1 MSLSE
6 INNILLAGISAIEEN
21 QKDNLVEQITKN
33 LLAFDK
39 TELSK
44 INSLLLN
51 LINNGFV
58 NHFIKVIPTEKF
70 YEFGEILVH
79 HGNSDVNFQIIHNY
93 LDIFRRSEFLTRIYN
108 ERKWDKLIEE
118 LIRKSNL
125 RVKELFEQRAKFY
138 QTKPLLVNIEGE
150 KILEEDWIKVQKDVE
165 KFSKSL
171 KVLLNNY
178 SEETKV
184 AFLLENSK
192 EMIKLD
198 LACLTSGIVN
208 MMIASNSVPEHIEL
222 ILNQAEAKVIFIADE
237 KQLSKIKSVMNNL
250 KFLDKI
256 VILNGTSID
265 ENIVNFEDFVDLS
278 KNYNQI
284 QSFYDSKIY
293 NVDEIATIM
302 YTSGTT
308 GEPKGILFSYMNIVY
323 KRFCRAM
330 AIPGIEDSDRFL
342 AFLPLFHTFGRYL
355 EMMGTIFWGAE
366 YVFMENPSVEAMIK
380 NMNLIKP
387 TVFISIPKKWIQLY
401 EEITAR
407 VNIELDDEEEIN
419 AAVVAVTGGKLRFGL
434 SAAGY
439 LPPDIF
445 MFFQRYNIELMS
457 GFGMTEATGGITM
470 TPIRLYKENSLGKAL
485 PGIELKLGNDGEL
498 LIKGAYVT
506 LGYYKRDD
514 SFDEDGWLHTGDVM
528 VKDEKEFF
536 EIIDRKKEIYKN
548 VKGETIAPQKIENLF
563 RDFEF
568 IKQVFLAGD
577 HRLFNTVLIY
587 PNWESDFFKTHS
599 FNKDELNEIF
609 SSVIVTVN
617 TFLAPFERIIDF
629 RIIERGFDE
638 ANGEL
643 TPKGT
648 YKRRV
653 VETNFDSL
661 ISEMYQSQYT
671 KIDFGNYSI
680 RIPNWFLREKGKLC
694 GDIELIGN
702 KLRIKGQV
710 EELIIERFGDSEF
723 LIGDFL
729 YKIENNKIEF
739 QHFFT
744 NPIYWL
750 GNQNLLE
757 FCGINIFQWYRNR
770 EPEKYINFISSRKHI
785 STSLELKEIVRK
797 LHIGGEISLFGLNN
811 AVLLLQSD
819 SEENAFV
826 ALDYIKF
833 LSKDETSS
841 LFKIIKDILKRPLF
855 TSKIEVRRKLLRNA
869 IYVYHTSKLD
879 CLLELFFK
887 YNYDILNEEVIN
899 TLIEVKS
906 NEILPIIEGLINN
919 TISDFENVKIE
930 LTPLPTLF
938 KFLINY
944 VDLHPTGYRTIRRIL
959 VQYKIK
965 GKNSEIINL
974 ATETLQ
980 AIKLGF
986 RKWLGQ
992 NQTIAID
999 IETGEEYTWNDI
1011 LIFEENIPETDK
1023 ERLIFAFVSKP
1034 IVREAIFFFFN
1045 GTIVRLNDI
1054 LPGGVW
1060 ISFYKDFQSHRVY
1073 RVSIQTRYFGSFDFS
1088 IVLNISLPKEV
1099 IVRETDWLI
1108 ITSSNASGQILTDN
1122 YGGYCDTCEI
1132 WTSEYNPNEDTWHFI
1147 ERIFRKSDNKDFQM
1161 VYHLWPFFIWN
1172 ATTAILN
1179 FAKLTDWKLRL
1190 GNTSPTNVVIP
1201 KHDYQTGT
1209 RIISIE
1215 SRKEFISISELFADF
1230 YINFIA
1236 KTLEKF
1242 PRLERKSTWNHIFS
1256 GAISSMGEVE
1266 GKVLLLKLK
1275 DEIEQ
1280 DSNFP
1285 NKELALEKL
1294 VEFINTLEKGSFIPK
1309 RLYFAIKRFRR
1320 WKDLNPEASIEATE
1334 EMLNELYSNYRLND
1348 VEDEFKETRTKF
1360 YYETCFPDS
1369 SENLKKELLKLI
1381 QLQHQQHIKRR
1392 ETLAI
1397 ITEIKSNFELNEKEK
1412 YFLTRISYSHLKPQ
1426 DEAEILKIASSSGT
1440 KDNLVVQFFD
1450 YDGSAFSIRAPINP
1464 KEISRLHKIYLDSSL
1479 MVSFRSEH
1487 QFLVAISERGYI
1499 IGGLFYK
1506 QIDNSMVYM
1515 DKIVVSE
1522 NFRRKGISDILMKEF
1537 FNRLKNEKYEYVTTG
1552 FFRPE
1557 YFYKFGFSVEKKY
1570 SGLVKKL

>member
-33 LLAFDK
+33 LLTFDNN
-39 TELSK
+39 ELGE

-58 NHFIKVIPTEKF
+58 IHFTKVIPTEKF
-70 YEFGEILVH
+70 YEFGEILVQD
-79 HGNSDVNFQIIHNY
+79 GNSDINSQIIHNY
-93 LDIFRRSEFLTRIYN
+93 LDILRRSEFLTRIYN
-108 ERKWDKLIEE
+108 ERKWDKLIEK
-118 LIRKSNL
+118 LIRKSNF

-150 KILEEDWIKVQKDVE
+150 KIFEEDWIKVQKDVE

-237 KQLSKIKSVMNNL
+237 KQLAKLKSVKNNL
-250 KFLDKI
+250 KYLDKI
-256 VILNGTSID
+256 VIINGTSID
-265 ENIVNFEDFVDLS
+265 ENIVNFADFLDLS

-293 NVDEIATIM
+293 TVDDVATIM

-330 AIPGIEDSDRFL
+330 ALPEIGDSDRFL

-380 NMNLIKP
+380 NMNQIKP

-407 VNIELDDEEEIN
+407 VNIELDDEEEIK

-470 TPIRLYKENSLGKAL
+470 TPIHLYKENSLGKAL
-485 PGIELKLGNDGEL
+485 PGIELKLAEDGEL

-514 SFDEDGWLHTGDVM
+514 SFDENGWLHTGDVM
-528 VKDEKEFF
+528 VKDEKDFF
-536 EIIDRKKEIYKN
+536 EIVDRKKEIYKN

-568 IKQVFLAGD
+568 VKQVFLVGD
-577 HRLFNTVLIY
+577 HKLFNTVLIF
-587 PNWESDFFKTHS
+587 PNWESNLFNSHS
-599 FNKDELNEIF
+599 FSKNELNEIF

-629 RIIERGFDE
+629 RIIERAFDE

-653 VETNFDSL
+653 IEKNFDSL

-671 KIDFGNYSI
+671 KIDFENYSI
-680 RIPNWFLREKGKLC
+680 RIPNWFLREKGKLS
-694 GDIELIGN
+694 GDIELIEN
-702 KLRIKGQV
+702 KLKIKGQK
-710 EELIIERFGDSEF
+710 EELLLERFGDNEF
-723 LIGDFL
+723 LIGNFL
-729 YKIENNKIEF
+729 YHIENNKIEF

-757 FCGINIFQWYRNR
+757 FCGENIFQWYRNR
-770 EPEKYINFISSRKHI
+770 EPEKYIEFLSSRKNI
-785 STSLELKEIVRK
+785 LTKPELLENVRK
-797 LHIGGEISLFGLNN
+797 LHIGGEKSLYGLNN
-811 AVLLLQSD
+811 AVLLLQSEI
-819 SEENAFV
+819 EENAFA

-841 LFKIIKDILKRPLF
+841 LFKIIKEILKRPLI
-855 TSKIEVRRKLLRNA
+855 TSNINVRRKLLRNA

-887 YNYDILNEEVIN
+887 HNYDILNEEVIN

-919 TISDFENVKIE
+919 TISDFENIKIE
-930 LTPLPTLF
+930 LTPIPNLF
-938 KFLINY
+938 QFLKNY
-944 VDLHPTGYRTIRRIL
+944 VNFHPTGYRTIRRIL
-959 VQYKIK
+959 VQYKIQ
-965 GKNSEIINL
+965 GKNSEIIHL

-980 AIKLGF
+980 AIKIGF

-999 IETGEEYTWNDI
+999 NETGEEYTWHDI
-1011 LIFEENIPETDK
+1011 LIFEENIPESDK
-1023 ERLIFAFVSKP
+1023 ERMIFGIVNQP

-1054 LPGGVW
+1054 LPGGIW
-1060 ISFYKDFQSHRVY
+1060 ISFHKDFKNYRVY
-1073 RVSIQTRYFGSFDFS
+1073 RVSVQTRYFGAFDFS
-1088 IVLNISLPKEV
+1088 MILNISLPKEV
-1099 IVRETDWLI
+1099 VIRETDWLI

-1122 YGGYCDTCEI
+1122 YGGYCDSCDI
-1132 WTSEYNPNEDTWHFI
+1132 WTEEYNPNENTWHFI
-1147 ERIFRKSDNKDFQM
+1147 ERIFRKNNNKDFQM
-1161 VYHLWPFFIWN
+1161 VYHLWPFFVWN
-1172 ATTAILN
+1172 ASTAILN

-1190 GNTSPTNVVIP
+1190 GDTSPTNFIIP

-1209 RIISIE
+1209 RIITIE
-1215 SRKEFISISELFADF
+1215 SRKEFVSISELFTDF
-1230 YINFIA
+1230 YSNFVE
-1236 KTLEKF
+1236 KTLTKF
-1242 PRLERKSTWNHIFS
+1242 PQLFRKSIWNHIFS
-1256 GAISSMGEVE
+1256 GVISSMGEVD
-1266 GKVLLLKLK
+1266 GKALLLKLK

-1280 DSNFP
+1280 DINFP
-1285 NKELALEKL
+1285 QKELALEKL
-1294 VEFINTLEKGSFIPK
+1294 IEFINALEKGSFIPK

-1320 WKDLNPEASIEATE
+1320 WKELNPEASIEATE
-1334 EMLNELYSNYRLND
+1334 EMLNELYLNYQLNE
-1348 VEDEFKETRTKF
+1348 VETEFKETRTKF
-1360 YYETCFPDS
+1360 YYETCFNES
-1369 SENLKKELLKLI
+1369 SNELQNELKKVI
-1381 QLQHQQHIKRR
+1381 QLQHQNKIKRK

-1397 ITEIKSNFELNEKEK
+1397 ITEIKSNYELNEKEK

-1440 KDNLVVQFFD
+1440 KENLVVQFFD
-1450 YDGSAFSIRAPINP
+1450 YNGNPFSIRAPINP
-1464 KEISRLHKIYLDSSL
+1464 KEISRLHKIFLDSSL
-1479 MVSFRSEH
+1479 MVSFRSDH

-1522 NFRRKGISDILMKEF
+1522 NYRKQGISDILMKEF
-1537 FNRLKNEKYEYVTTG
+1537 FNRLKNEKYEYVATG